1 MNGNTV
7 SDFFNR
13 DWFRFSSRQLR
24 RGFQRRVAA
33 ACKKTGL
40 CLSSEALEPRLMM
53 AITPPSISIDDVT
66 ITEGDAGTQN
76 AAITLRLSQPAS
88 NTVSVRFATAGG
100 TATAGSDF
108 VAKAGS
114 VSFAA
119 GTTTRQ
125 VLIAIKGDRAYEPN
139 ETFSINLSSPTRATI
154 ADQSGIVTILNN
166 DPAPAPPPVPVST
179 PTPSTAVQFAVTSN
193 WGSGFNGDVTIRNTT
208 GLAYGSWT
216 VEFDFDGQIT
226 TLWNGVIASQSG
238 SRYTVRN
245 ESWNGSLAAGGSTT
259 FGFTATPGGSAAVL
273 RNITL
278 IGSAAATPTPTPIPT
293 PTPTPSPTPTP
304 IDGTTGRVF
313 LVNPAA
319 ADIVGF
325 DPSRDRLDFADVSVH
340 NLIIAKTESGE
351 VAIVNP
357 WASTPEF
364 QVLRGIGYRDLTMAN
379 FGVVQNEHLR
389 QDIGGVVAWEQGIGP
404 RDSSTVYVRSHEY
417 GVRQRIEG
425 FNPAAMKLSFLYF
438 GTRERLSV
446 TDTAE
451 GLSISVLPTNQS
463 ILLVGVT
470 KAQLVP
476 ENVEFHH
483 DQIVEDQL
491 EVPFNHPAEH
501 FTLVS
506 RASLLTPT
514 APAGQATDGSQTS
527 IGQTQPG
534 GHNHGTMPMPMPM
547 PTPTPGITVGD
558 LSITEGNPQAA
569 SGTGSAVTTTPLT
582 FTVSL
587 SVASAQPVT
596 VQYATANGTAVVGSD
611 YAAASGTLT
620 FAPGETQKPVTVLVS
635 RDSTAESSETLSLIL
650 FSATNATL
658 TKAAATGTIVDDDTL
673 AANPNP
679 TPNPT
684 LTSGIAVTYSQTSD
698 WGTGFNGDLKIT
710 NGGTTPISGWTMEFD
725 MAANIVAIWNAEIVS
740 HVGTRYVIRNAAWNG
755 TLAAG
760 AEISFGFQADGIA
773 GELPTRKKVNGQ
785 LVA

>member
-1 MNGNTV
+1 
-7 SDFFNR
+7 
-13 DWFRFSSRQLR
+13 
-24 RGFQRRVAA
+24 
-33 ACKKTGL
+33 
-40 CLSSEALEPRLMM
+40 
-53 AITPPSISIDDVT
+53 
-66 ITEGDAGTQN
+66 
-76 AAITLRLSQPAS
+76 
-88 NTVSVRFATAGG
+88 
-100 TATAGSDF
+100 
-108 VAKAGS
+108 
-114 VSFAA
+114 
-119 GTTTRQ
+119 
-125 VLIAIKGDRAYEPN
+125 
-139 ETFSINLSSPTRATI
+139 
-154 ADQSGIVTILNN
+154 
-166 DPAPAPPPVPVST
+166 
-179 PTPSTAVQFAVTSN
+179 
-193 WGSGFNGDVTIRNTT
+193 
-208 GLAYGSWT
+208 
-216 VEFDFDGQIT
+216 
-226 TLWNGVIASQSG
+226 
-238 SRYTVRN
+238 
-245 ESWNGSLAAGGSTT
+245 
-259 FGFTATPGGSAAVL
+259 
-273 RNITL
+273 
-278 IGSAAATPTPTPIPT
+278 
-293 PTPTPSPTPTP
+293 
-304 IDGTTGRVF
+304 VF

-404 RDSSTVYVRSHEY
+404 RDGSTVYVRSHEY

-425 FNPAAMKLSFLYF
+425 FNPATMKLSFLYF

-476 ENVEFHH
+476 GNVEFHH

-558 LSITEGNPQAA
+558 LSITEGNPQAV

-582 FTVSL
+582 FTVTL
-587 SVASAQPVT
+587 SAASAQPVT

-635 RDSTAESSETLSLIL
+635 RDTTAESSETLSLIL

-679 TPNPT
+679 TPNPL

-773 GELPTRKKVNGQ
+773 GELPTRKMVNGQ

>member
-1 MNGNTV
+1 M
-7 SDFFNR
+7 FF
-13 DWFRFSSRQLR
+13 
-24 RGFQRRVAA
+24 
-33 ACKKTGL
+33 
-40 CLSSEALEPRLMM
+40 
-53 AITPPSISIDDVT
+53 
-66 ITEGDAGTQN
+66 
-76 AAITLRLSQPAS
+76 
-88 NTVSVRFATAGG
+88 
-100 TATAGSDF
+100 
-108 VAKAGS
+108 
-114 VSFAA
+114 
-119 GTTTRQ
+119 
-125 VLIAIKGDRAYEPN
+125 
-139 ETFSINLSSPTRATI
+139 
-154 ADQSGIVTILNN
+154 
-166 DPAPAPPPVPVST
+166 
-179 PTPSTAVQFAVTSN
+179 
-193 WGSGFNGDVTIRNTT
+193 
-208 GLAYGSWT
+208 
-216 VEFDFDGQIT
+216 
-226 TLWNGVIASQSG
+226 
-238 SRYTVRN
+238 
-245 ESWNGSLAAGGSTT
+245 
-259 FGFTATPGGSAAVL
+259 
-273 RNITL
+273 
-278 IGSAAATPTPTPIPT
+278 
-293 PTPTPSPTPTP
+293 
-304 IDGTTGRVF
+304 
-313 LVNPAA
+313 VNPAA

-340 NLIIAKTESGE
+340 NLIIAKTETGE

-389 QDIGGVVAWEQGIGP
+389 QDIGGVVSWEQGIGP
-404 RDSSTVYVRSHEY
+404 RDGSTVYVRSHEY

-425 FNPAAMKLSFLYF
+425 FNPATMKLSFLYF

-451 GLSISVLPTNQS
+451 GLLISVLPTNQS
-463 ILLVGVT
+463 ILLVGLT
-470 KAQLVP
+470 KAQLVTG
-476 ENVEFHH
+476 NVEFHH

-491 EVPFNHPAEH
+491 EVPFGHPAEH

-506 RASLLTPT
+506 RSSLLTPT
-514 APAGQATDGSQTS
+514 APVGQVTDGSQTS

-534 GHNHGTMPMPMPM
+534 GHDHGTMPMPM

-558 LSITEGNPQAA
+558 LSITEGNPQAV

-587 SVASAQPVT
+587 SAASAQPVT

-635 RDSTAESSETLSLIL
+635 PDTTAESSETLSLIL
-650 FSATNATL
+650 LSATNATL

-673 AANPNP
+673 APNPSP
-679 TPNPT
+679 TPNPP

-725 MAANIVAIWNAEIVS
+725 MAANIVSIWNAEIVS

-773 GELPTRKKVNGQ
+773 GELPTRIKFNGQ

>member
-1 MNGNTV
+1 MNGSTV
-7 SDFFNR
+7 SDFFNL

-33 ACKKTGL
+33 ARKKTGL
-40 CLSSEALEPRLMM
+40 CLSSETLEPRLMM

-100 TATAGSDF
+100 SATAGSDF

-154 ADQSGIVTILNN
+154 ADQSGIITILNN

-179 PTPSTAVQFAVTSN
+179 PTPTTAVQFAVTSD

-208 GLAYGSWT
+208 GTAYGSWT

-226 TLWNGVIASQSG
+226 TLWNGVIASRSG

-259 FGFTATPGGSAAVL
+259 FGFTATPGGSSAVL

-278 IGSAAATPTPTPIPT
+278 VGSGAATPT
-293 PTPTPSPTPTP
+293 PTPTP

-340 NLIIAKTESGE
+340 NLIIAKTETGE

-364 QVLRGIGYRDLTMAN
+364 QVLRGISYRDITMAN

-389 QDIGGVVAWEQGIGP
+389 QDIGGVVSWEQGIGP
-404 RDSSTVYVRSHEY
+404 RDGNTVYVRSHEY

-425 FNPAAMKLSFLYF
+425 FNPATMKLSFLYF

-451 GLSISVLPTNQS
+451 GLLISVLPTNQS
-463 ILLVGVT
+463 ILLVGLT
-470 KAQLVP
+470 KAQLVTG
-476 ENVEFHH
+476 NVEFHH

-491 EVPFNHPAEH
+491 EVPFGHPAEH

-506 RASLLTPT
+506 RSSLLTPT
-514 APAGQATDGSQTS
+514 APVGQVTDGSQTS

-534 GHNHGTMPMPMPM
+534 GHVHGTMPMPM

-558 LSITEGNPQAA
+558 LSITEGNPQAV

-587 SVASAQPVT
+587 SAASAQPVT

-635 RDSTAESSETLSLIL
+635 RDTTAESSETLSLIL
-650 FSATNATL
+650 LSATNATL

-673 AANPNP
+673 APNPSP
-679 TPNPT
+679 TPNPL

-725 MAANIVAIWNAEIVS
+725 MAANIVSIWNAEIVS

-773 GELPTRKKVNGQ
+773 GELPTRIKFNGQ

>member
-1 MNGNTV
+1 MNGSTV
-7 SDFFNR
+7 SDFFNL

-33 ACKKTGL
+33 ARKKTGL
-40 CLSSEALEPRLMM
+40 CLSSETLEPRLMM

-114 VSFAA
+114 VSFAV

-179 PTPSTAVQFAVTSN
+179 PTPTTAVQFAVTSD

-208 GLAYGSWT
+208 GTAYGSWT

-278 IGSAAATPTPTPIPT
+278 VGSGAATPTPT
-293 PTPTPSPTPTP
+293 PTPTP

-313 LVNPAA
+313 FVNPAA

-389 QDIGGVVAWEQGIGP
+389 QDIGGVVSWEQGIGP
-404 RDSSTVYVRSHEY
+404 RDGNTVYVRSHEY

-425 FNPAAMKLSFLYF
+425 FNPATMKLSFLYF

-451 GLSISVLPTNQS
+451 GLLISVLPTNQS
-463 ILLVGVT
+463 ILLVGLT
-470 KAQLVP
+470 KAQLVAG
-476 ENVEFHH
+476 NVEFHH

-491 EVPFNHPAEH
+491 EVPFGHPAEH

-506 RASLLTPT
+506 RSSLLTPT
-514 APAGQATDGSQTS
+514 APVGQVTDGSQTS

-534 GHNHGTMPMPMPM
+534 GHDHGTMPMPM
-547 PTPTPGITVGD
+547 PTPGITVGD
-558 LSITEGNPQAA
+558 LSITEGNPQAV

-587 SVASAQPVT
+587 SAASAQPVT

-635 RDSTAESSETLSLIL
+635 PDTTAESSETLSLIL
-650 FSATNATL
+650 LSATNATL

-673 AANPNP
+673 APNPSP
-679 TPNPT
+679 TPNPL

-725 MAANIVAIWNAEIVS
+725 MAANIVSIWNAEIVS

-773 GELPTRKKVNGQ
+773 GELPTRIKFNGQ

>member
-1 MNGNTV
+1 
-7 SDFFNR
+7 
-13 DWFRFSSRQLR
+13 
-24 RGFQRRVAA
+24 
-33 ACKKTGL
+33 
-40 CLSSEALEPRLMM
+40 
-53 AITPPSISIDDVT
+53 
-66 ITEGDAGTQN
+66 
-76 AAITLRLSQPAS
+76 
-88 NTVSVRFATAGG
+88 
-100 TATAGSDF
+100 
-108 VAKAGS
+108 
-114 VSFAA
+114 
-119 GTTTRQ
+119 

-154 ADQSGIVTILNN
+154 ADQSGIITILNN

-179 PTPSTAVQFAVTSN
+179 PTPTTAVQFAVTSD

-208 GLAYGSWT
+208 GTAYGSWT

-226 TLWNGVIASQSG
+226 TLWNGVIASRSG

-278 IGSAAATPTPTPIPT
+278 VGSGAATPTPTPPPT
-293 PTPTPSPTPTP
+293 PTPTPTP

-313 LVNPAA
+313 FVNPAA

-340 NLIIAKTESGE
+340 NLIIAKTETGE

-389 QDIGGVVAWEQGIGP
+389 QDIGGVVSWEQGIGP
-404 RDSSTVYVRSHEY
+404 RDGSTVYVRSHEY

-425 FNPAAMKLSFLYF
+425 FNPATMKLSFLYF

-451 GLSISVLPTNQS
+451 GLLISVLPTNQS
-463 ILLVGVT
+463 ILLVGLT
-470 KAQLVP
+470 KAQLVAG
-476 ENVEFHH
+476 NVEFHH

-491 EVPFNHPAEH
+491 EVPFGHPAEH

-506 RASLLTPT
+506 RSSLLTPT

-534 GHNHGTMPMPMPM
+534 GHDHGTMPMPMPMPM

-558 LSITEGNPQAA
+558 LSITEGNPQAV

-582 FTVSL
+582 FTVTL
-587 SVASAQPVT
+587 SAASAQPVT
-596 VQYATANGTAVVGSD
+596 VQYAMANGTAVAGSD

-635 RDSTAESSETLSLIL
+635 RDTTAESSETLSLTL

-673 AANPNP
+673 AANPSPNPSP
-679 TPNPT
+679 TPNPP

-698 WGTGFNGDLKIT
+698 WGTGFIGDLKIT

-725 MAANIVAIWNAEIVS
+725 MAANIVSIWNAEIVS

-760 AEISFGFQADGIA
+760 AEISFGFQADGIS
-773 GELPTRKKVNGQ
+773 GELPTRKKFNGQ

>member
-1 MNGNTV
+1 MNGSTV
-7 SDFFNR
+7 SDFFNL

-33 ACKKTGL
+33 ARKKTGL
-40 CLSSEALEPRLMM
+40 CLSSETLEPRLMM

-125 VLIAIKGDRAYEPN
+125 LLIAIKGDRAYEPN

-179 PTPSTAVQFAVTSN
+179 PTPTTAVQFAVTSD

-208 GLAYGSWT
+208 GTAYGSWT

-226 TLWNGVIASQSG
+226 TLWNGVIASRSG
-238 SRYTVRN
+238 SRYTGRN

-259 FGFTATPGGSAAVL
+259 FGFTATPGGSSAVL

-278 IGSAAATPTPTPIPT
+278 VGSGAATPTPTPPPT
-293 PTPTPSPTPTP
+293 PTPTPTP

-313 LVNPAA
+313 FVNPAA

-340 NLIIAKTESGE
+340 NLIIAKTETGE

-389 QDIGGVVAWEQGIGP
+389 QDIGGVVSWEQGIGP
-404 RDSSTVYVRSHEY
+404 RDGSTVYVRSHEY

-425 FNPAAMKLSFLYF
+425 FNPATMKLSFLYF

-451 GLSISVLPTNQS
+451 GLLISVLPTNQS
-463 ILLVGVT
+463 ILLVGLT
-470 KAQLVP
+470 KAQLVTG
-476 ENVEFHH
+476 NVEFHH

-491 EVPFNHPAEH
+491 EVPFGHPAEH

-506 RASLLTPT
+506 RSSLLTPT
-514 APAGQATDGSQTS
+514 APVGQATDGSQTS

-534 GHNHGTMPMPMPM
+534 GHDHGTMPMPM

-558 LSITEGNPQAA
+558 LSITEGNPQAV

-582 FTVSL
+582 FTVTL
-587 SVASAQPVT
+587 SAASAQPVT
-596 VQYATANGTAVVGSD
+596 VQYATANGTAVAGSD

-635 RDSTAESSETLSLIL
+635 RDTTAESSETLSLTL

-673 AANPNP
+673 AANPSPNPSP
-679 TPNPT
+679 TPNPP

-710 NGGTTPISGWTMEFD
+710 NGGTTPISGWTMEFEL
-725 MAANIVAIWNAEIVS
+725 AANIVSIWNAEIVS

-760 AEISFGFQADGIA
+760 AEISFGFQADGIS
-773 GELPTRKKVNGQ
+773 GELPTRKKFNGQ